1 MNIKVKFFD
10 DKFLEAIG
18 AGIYEIYVQTDNK
31 EELLYV
37 GESVFVLVRC
47 ATHLYEII
55 KGNGYLGFTKEMIE
69 KKNITLA
76 FKLLISESDMKKR
89 KSKEKEVI
97 KDKHPR
103 MQSGISDR
111 VKSIENMVS

>member
-1 MNIKVKFFD
+1 MKYMFKQI
-10 DKFLEAIG
+10 A
-18 AGIYEIYVQTDNK
+18 K

-47 ATHLYEII
+47 ATHLYEIV
-55 KGNGYLGFTKEMIE
+55 KGNGYLGFTKEMIDN
-69 KKNITLA
+69 KSIMLV
-76 FKLLISESDMKKR
+76 FKLLISESDRKKR

-97 KDKHPR
+97 KDKHPK

-111 VKSIENMVS
+111 VKPIENMISEMTDYLNE

>member
-1 MNIKVKFFD
+1 MNIKVKFFE
-10 DKFLEAIG
+10 DKFVEAIG
-18 AGIYEIYVQTDNK
+18 AGIYEIYVQINSK

-55 KGNGYLGFTKEMIE
+55 SD
-69 KKNITLA
+69 KK
-76 FKLLISESDMKKR
+76 MR
-89 KSKEKEVI
+89 KAKEKEVI

-111 VKSIENMVS
+111 VKSIENMISEMTDFLNK